1 MTAPREADTRAAKV
15 NILLVDDQPEGL
27 VVLESI
33 LADLDQNLVHARS
46 GRDALRHLLAEDFAV
61 ILLDVQMPHMDGYET
76 AALIRT
82 RPRSRTTPIIF
93 LTATHESDVQT
104 ERGYSVGAVD
114 YLFKPLDPVIMRSKV
129 QVFVDLYRTTALVR
143 RQADELEAKNR
154 ELASL
159 NKELE
164 TFSYSVSH
172 DLRAPL
178 RSIDGFS
185 AALAEDCGPSLDEQ
199 GQDYVHRI
207 RQSVRRMTQLIDG
220 MLELSRVTRSELRR
234 DEVDLAAIARGV
246 FARLQAQEP
255 EREVELVCPSPLSTQ
270 GDPRLLEIVL
280 DNLLRNAWK
289 FTGKSAAPRIEV
301 GRRGASFFV
310 RDNGAG
316 FDMAYAGK
324 LFAAFQRLHAASDYE
339 GTGIGLAT
347 VQRIVHRHGGRIW
360 AEGETDQGATF
371 YFTLE

>member
-1 MTAPREADTRAAKV
+1 MTAPREADSRAKV

-27 VVLESI
+27 VALESI
-33 LADLDQNLVHARS
+33 LGDLGQNLVCARS

-61 ILLDVQMPHMDGYET
+61 ILLDVQMPDMDGYET

-93 LTATHESDVQT
+93 LTATTPSDVQT

-114 YLFKPLDPVIMRSKV
+114 YLFKPLDPAIMRSKV
-129 QVFVDLYRTTALVR
+129 AVFVELFRTTELVR
-143 RQADELEAKNR
+143 RQAAELEDKNR

-159 NKELE
+159 NQELQA
-164 TFSYSVSH
+164 FSYSVSH

-185 AALAEDCGPSLDEQ
+185 QALLEDCGPMLDET
-199 GQDYVHRI
+199 GQDHVQRV

-234 DEVDLAAIARGV
+234 ERVDLSAIVRGV
-246 FARLQAQEP
+246 VGRLRAHDD
-255 EREVELVCPSPLSTQ
+255 RAVEVACADDLVAI
-270 GDPRLLEIVL
+270 GDPRLLEIVI

-289 FTGKSAAPRIEV
+289 FTGKCDEPCIEV
-301 GRRGASFFV
+301 GRERGAFFV

-316 FDMAYAGK
+316 FDMAYASK

-360 AEGETDQGATF
+360 AEGETGKGATF
-371 YFTLE
+371 YFTLGG

>member
-33 LADLDQNLVHARS
+33 LADLDQNLVQARS

-61 ILLDVQMPHMDGYET
+61 ILLDVQMPDMDGYET

-93 LTATHESDVQT
+93 LTATHASDVQT

-129 QVFVDLYRTTALVR
+129 SVFVELFRTTALVR

-185 AALAEDCGPSLDEQ
+185 AALAEDCGPSLDDQ
-199 GQDYVHRI
+199 GHDYVHRI

-234 DEVDLAAIARGV
+234 DQVDLAAIARGV
-246 FARLQAQEP
+246 FARLRAQDP
-255 EREVELVCPSPLSTQ
+255 GREVELVCTSELSAQ

-289 FTGKSAAPRIEV
+289 FTGKSVVPRIEV
-301 GRRGASFFV
+301 GRQGASFFV